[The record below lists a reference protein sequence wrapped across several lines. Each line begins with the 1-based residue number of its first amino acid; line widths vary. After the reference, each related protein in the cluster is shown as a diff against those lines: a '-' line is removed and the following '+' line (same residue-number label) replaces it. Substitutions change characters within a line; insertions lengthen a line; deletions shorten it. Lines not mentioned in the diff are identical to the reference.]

1 MENTIK
7 LLGNILNPTS
17 GKSLSD
23 EKRWV
28 NAEADDKGQVTI
40 TYRRDGIGPQEKR
53 KIENDIVEALNGQ
66 YEEDKILV
74 KTISSETNI
83 GNQNPPKSEEKPTSA
98 HANLKVGHGVNG
110 NKKRIPNVKNVIAV
124 SSCKGGVGKSTVSV
138 NLALSLKKLGYKVGL
153 LDADIYGPSLPIL
166 LNKKGAKPEATA
178 QKKIKPLEAYGLSFI
193 SFGLFI
199 NESDPVIWRG
209 PMLGGV
215 LNQFFFDTDWGELD
229 FLIIDLPPGTGDT
242 QLSLVQNTEVDGV
255 VVVST
260 PQSVAIADTIKGLK
274 MFQQVNTPVIGM
286 VENMSYFSPEGK
298 EGEKYY
304 IFGKDGVKKVAK
316 ELEVSFLGDIPLE
329 MVMREAGD
337 NGKPYM
343 ADESYQKNTAYKS
356 YVDIAEKVAKMNKE
370 KGFLGKLF
378 K

>member
-7 LLGNILNPTS
+7 ELGKVLNPIS
-17 GKSLSD
+17 GKTLT
-23 EKRWV
+23 EEGRWV
-28 NAEADDKGQVTI
+28 NAEADDNGQVII
-40 TYRRDGIGPQEKR
+40 TYKRDGIGPKEKR
-53 KIENDIVEALNGQ
+53 KIEDDIVENLKSH
-66 YEEDKILV
+66 YDEDKILV
-74 KTISSETNI
+74 KTISSQAPEEAST
-83 GNQNPPKSEEKPTSA
+83 QKAEEKPTAA

-110 NKKRIPNVKNVIAV
+110 NKRRIPNVKKVIAV

-138 NLALSLKKLGYKVGL
+138 NLALSLKALGKKVGI

-166 LNKKGAKPEATA
+166 LDKKGAKPEATPE
-178 QKKIKPLEAYGLSFI
+178 KKIKPLQAYGLSFI

-199 NESDPVIWRG
+199 NEGDPVIWRG

-229 FLIIDLPPGTGDT
+229 YLIIDLPPGTGDT

-255 VVVST
+255 IVVST

-298 EGEKYY
+298 DEKYF
-304 IFGKDGVKKVAK
+304 IFGKDGVKNVAK
-316 ELEVSFLGDIPLE
+316 ELEVNFLGDIPLE
-329 MVMREAGD
+329 MVMREGGD

-343 ADESYQKNTAYKS
+343 ADETYQNNVAYKS
-356 YVDIAEKVAKMNKE
+356 YLAIAEKVAKMDKE
-370 KGFLGKLF
+370 KGFLSKLF